1 VTAEAGGRR
10 NGVNYETIILEKK
23 DRIATITMNRPERL
37 NAITVQMEEDLNNV
51 FIDVAED
58 DDVRVVVLTGAGR
71 GFCSGEDV
79 KERPG
84 ETPGWRK
91 PSQSI
96 TNPVTHGNR
105 MILALRNITKPVIA
119 AVNGAAVGQGLS
131 LCLHSDIRIAS
142 ENARL
147 GAVWALRGI
156 PPESFS
162 AYILPQI
169 VGLPK
174 AIELVFTGRIIGAR
188 EAKDISLVS
197 EVYPADRFAD
207 ATYKLAGQIAKGA
220 PIALAL
226 AKKAIYQ
233 FPNTFLDAAMQMERF
248 ALDYA
253 NKTEDREEGIR
264 SFLEKREADFQ
275 GR

>member
-1 VTAEAGGRR
+1 VSF
-10 NGVNYETIILEKK
+10 ETVILEKK
-23 DRIATITMNRPERL
+23 DRIATIRMNRPERL
-37 NAITVQMEEDLNNV
+37 NAITVQMEEDLYNA
-51 FIDVAED
+51 FTDVAED
-58 DDVRVVVLTGAGR
+58 DDIRVVVLTGEGR
-71 GFCSGEDV
+71 AFCSGEDV

-91 PSQSI
+91 PSYKI
-96 TNPVTHGNR
+96 AAPVTHGNQL
-105 MILALRNITKPVIA
+105 ILALRNIPKPVIA
-119 AVNGAAVGQGLS
+119 AVNGPAVGQGLS

-174 AIELVFTGRIIGAR
+174 AIEMVFTGRILDAS
-188 EAKDISLVS
+188 EAKNIGLVS
-197 EVYPADRFAD
+197 EVYPADKFVES
-207 ATYKLAGQIAKGA
+207 TCKLAGSIARGA

-226 AKKAIYQ
+226 AKKALYQ
-233 FPNTFLDAAMQMERF
+233 FPNVFLDAAMQMERF
-248 ALDYA
+248 SLDYA